1 MAMLLNISAIMYL
14 FLLILGEKM
23 YKIFRVVDIVR
34 VPPQNFSMKFEDI
47 ILTVLREK
55 YERTMD
61 KDMGLILC
69 IDKVKS
75 SEYGR
80 IIQGDGAAYF
90 DVEFDALCFLPK
102 INEVYRTT
110 VKKVVDFG
118 CFLSLGPIE
127 GLVHI
132 SQITRDLVVYDRKN
146 NQFNSKNGKKTLKTD
161 DVCFAKISTVS
172 IKHTSADTKIGLTMR
187 PLGLG
192 KEDWLEIDKKSKET
206 ANKKTKSK
214 TKKK

>member
-1 MAMLLNISAIMYL
+1 
-14 FLLILGEKM
+14 M
-23 YKIFRVVDIVR
+23 YKIFRIADTVR
-34 VPPQNFSMKFEDI
+34 VPPQNFSMKFEDV
-47 ILTVLREK
+47 ILAELREK

-69 IDKVKS
+69 VDNVKS
-75 SEYGR
+75 EEYGK

-90 DVEFDALCFLPK
+90 NVEFDALCFKPK
-102 INEVYRTT
+102 INEVYKTK

-132 SQITRDLVVYDRKN
+132 SQITRDLVIYDKKN
-146 NQFNSKNGKKTLKTD
+146 NQFNSKNGKKTLKTG

-172 IKHTSADTKIGLTMR
+172 IKRTSADTKIGLTMR
-187 PLGLG
+187 PSGLG
-192 KEDWLEIDKKSKET
+192 KEEWMEIDKKNKEKE
-206 ANKKTKSK
+206 AKKEK
-214 TKKK
+214 TKKKKK